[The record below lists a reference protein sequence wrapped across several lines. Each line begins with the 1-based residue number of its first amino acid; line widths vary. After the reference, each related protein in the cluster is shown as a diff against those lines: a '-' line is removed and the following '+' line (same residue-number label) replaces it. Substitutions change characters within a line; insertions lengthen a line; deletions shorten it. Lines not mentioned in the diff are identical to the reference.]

1 MREEE
6 LLQRLREAFQAEASE
21 RLGTIFTNLA
31 LFEKCFAAQERI
43 SLVETLYRD
52 AHSLKGAARAVNIVT
67 VEQLCQPL
75 ETFLGLLK
83 EHNPE
88 PERGL
93 LNLLYDSAGLL
104 EKVVAEPDS
113 FAAGVG
119 LDEYQALIDRL
130 NTVAEKGLDF
140 LLEQSPSE
148 VQTGIELPIKSITG
162 SAEKVEKAENSQ
174 VIAEASHSSNPVG
187 DENIDVKLEP
197 AVAPGPAPLPVE
209 NLRIAASKLDKLM
222 LVSEEFISL
231 KLALQQHRIMLKD
244 ILLQFPAWEKEW
256 EVIRNDIESPGVSAQ
271 ESETAPQTVKFL
283 ELNHKFIGNV
293 RRQIQDLER
302 RVVSECRFQ
311 SGLVDDL
318 LGRVRDVAMLPIAT
332 LFAPL
337 SRMVRELAR
346 ELGKQVDFSLTGETI
361 EVDRRVLE
369 EMKDPLIHILR
380 NALDHGIEDPDVRAA
395 ARKPAAATISC
406 TVVQNDAGS
415 IDMVIVDDGQ
425 GIDCKQLRAKALALK
440 LISAEDEIS
449 DAGLLE
455 LIFHSGFSTS
465 PIITELSGRGLGMA
479 IVREK
484 IENLGGW
491 IRVTSE
497 AGCGSEFSIHLP
509 VSMAINRGVLVQV
522 AGRKFVLP
530 SLKVERVLQVKRDS
544 LRRVEGSMTVVDEG
558 RVLALVDLAAML
570 ALSPVAAAK
579 KPGSVNE
586 VVLIVV
592 GHGEQCRALVVDE
605 IIGEQEIQVKDLGKQ
620 LRKVKNIAGA
630 TILGSGQVV
639 PIIDVGDIL
648 QSSSA
653 YLSDSQAAD
662 MADEPPATGFNS
674 GVVEN
679 GRRLL
684 VVDDSLTS
692 RMLLQ
697 NILETANYEVTTAVD
712 GAAALTC
719 LKTEEFDLVVSD
731 VEMPR
736 MDGFTLTENI
746 RADANLQD
754 LPLILVTSLGSRE
767 DRERGVA
774 AGANAYIV
782 KGEFDQNNLLQVIE
796 KLL

>member
-6 LLQRLREAFQAEASE
+6 LLQKLREAFQAEASE
-21 RLGTIFTNLA
+21 RLGTIFANLA
-31 LFEKCFAAQERI
+31 LFEKCFAAPERI
-43 SLVETLYRD
+43 SLIETLYRD
-52 AHSLKGAARAVNIVT
+52 AHSLKGAARAVNIVV
-67 VEQLCQPL
+67 VEHLCQPL
-75 ETFLGLLK
+75 ESFLALLK

-88 PERGL
+88 PGRDL

-104 EKVVAEPDS
+104 EKVVADPDR
-113 FAAGVG
+113 FATGAG
-119 LDEYQALIDRL
+119 LDEYQALTARL
-130 NTVAEKGLDF
+130 DAVAENGLVF
-140 LLEQSPSE
+140 LSEQSPPK
-148 VQTGIELPIKSITG
+148 VQAQIKSG
-162 SAEKVEKAENSQ
+162 GKSAEKVEKTENIPE
-174 VIAEASHSSNPVG
+174 VTEPSHSSKSVG
-187 DENIDVKLEP
+187 IEIADPEVEP
-197 AVAPGPAPLPVE
+197 AAVPVQSQSTAE
-209 NLRIAASKLDKLM
+209 NLRIDASKLDKLM

-231 KLALQQHRIMLKD
+231 KLVLQQHRVMLKD
-244 ILLQFPAWEKEW
+244 ILLQFPAWEKGW
-256 EVIRNDIESPGVSAQ
+256 ELIRNDIDSPGDFGI
-271 ESETAPQTVKFL
+271 ESGIYPQMVKFL
-283 ELNHKFIGNV
+283 EFNHKFVGNF
-293 RRQIQDLER
+293 RRQIQELER
-302 RVVSECRFQ
+302 RVESEYRFQ
-311 SGLVDDL
+311 SSLVVDL

-346 ELGKQVDFSLTGETI
+346 ELGKQVDFSLFGETI

-380 NALDHGIEDPDVRAA
+380 NALDHGIEEPDIRAA
-395 ARKPAAATISC
+395 ALKPAVGKITC
-406 TVVQNDAGS
+406 TVVQNNVGS
-415 IDMVIVDDGQ
+415 IDITIVDDGQ
-425 GIDCKQLRAKALALK
+425 GIDRERLQEKALALK
-440 LISAEDEIS
+440 LISAGDGVS
-449 DAGLLE
+449 DAGLLD

-465 PIITELSGRGLGMA
+465 SIITELSGRGLGMA

-497 AGCGSEFSIHLP
+497 TGCGSEFSMHLP
-509 VSMAINRGVLVQV
+509 VSMAISRGVLVQV

-530 SLKVERVLQVKRDS
+530 SLKVERVLQVERVS
-544 LRRVEGSMTVVDEG
+544 LSRVEGSMTVVDEG

-570 ALSPVAAAK
+570 SLTSAVVDK
-579 KPGSVNE
+579 NPGSVDE
-586 VVLIVV
+586 VVLVVV
-592 GHGEQCRALVVDE
+592 GHGEHCRALVVDE
-605 IIGEQEIQVKDLGKQ
+605 VIGEQEIQVKDLGKQ
-620 LRKVKNIAGA
+620 LLKVKNIAGT

-639 PIIDVGDIL
+639 PIIDVSDIL
-648 QSSSA
+648 NRSSA
-653 YLSDSQAAD
+653 YLSDSRVAD
-662 MADEPPATGFNS
+662 LADENPASGFDS
-674 GVVEN
+674 GLLEK

-697 NILETANYEVTTAVD
+697 NILEAANYEVTTAVD
-712 GAAALTC
+712 GAAALAC

-736 MDGFTLTENI
+736 MDGFALTENI
-746 RADANLQD
+746 RADAKLQD

-796 KLL
+796 RLL

>member
-6 LLQRLREAFQAEASE
+6 LLQKLREAFQAEASE

-43 SLVETLYRD
+43 SLIEILYRD
-52 AHSLKGAARAVNIVT
+52 AHSLKGAARAVNIVV

-75 ETFLGLLK
+75 ETFLALLK

-88 PERGL
+88 PERDL

-104 EKVVAEPDS
+104 EKVIADPDS
-113 FAAGVG
+113 FTAGAG
-119 LDEYQALIDRL
+119 LDEYLALIARL
-130 NTVAEKGLDF
+130 DTVAEKGLDF
-140 LLEQSPSE
+140 LSEQLPPE
-148 VQTGIELPIKSITG
+148 VQPKIEPEIKSARD
-162 SAEKVEKAENSQ
+162 SED
-174 VIAEASHSSNPVG
+174 SHSSNPVG
-187 DENIDVKLEP
+187 PENIDPKLEP
-197 AVAPGPAPLPVE
+197 AAAPGQAQLPVE
-209 NLRIAASKLDKLM
+209 NLRIAASKLDELM

-231 KLALQQHRIMLKD
+231 KLALQQHRLMLKD

-256 EVIRNDIESPGVSAQ
+256 EVIRNDIETPGALGP
-271 ESETAPQTVKFL
+271 ESGVDPETVKFL
-283 ELNHKFIGNV
+283 ELNHKFVGNI
-293 RRQIQDLER
+293 RRQTQDLER
-302 RVVSECRFQ
+302 RVESECRFQ

-346 ELGKQVDFSLTGETI
+346 ELGKQVDFLLTGETI

-380 NALDHGIEDPDVRAA
+380 NALDHGIEESAVRIAA
-395 ARKPAAATISC
+395 QKPAAGTISC

-415 IDMVIVDDGQ
+415 IDMTIVDDGQ
-425 GIDCKQLRAKALALK
+425 GIDCKRLREKALALK

-465 PIITELSGRGLGMA
+465 SIITELSGRGLGMA

-491 IRVTSE
+491 IRVASE
-497 AGCGSEFSIHLP
+497 VGCGSEFSVHLP
-509 VSMAINRGVLVQV
+509 VSMAISRGVLVQV

-544 LRRVEGSMTVVDEG
+544 LHRVEGNVTVVDDG

-570 ALSPVAAAK
+570 ALVPAVGKSS
-579 KPGSVNE
+579 GIGDE
-586 VVLIVV
+586 VILIVV
-592 GHGEQCRALVVDE
+592 GHGDQCRALVVDE
-605 IIGEQEIQVKDLGKQ
+605 VIGEQEIQVKDLGKQ
-620 LRKVKNIAGA
+620 LRKVKNIAGT

-648 QSSSA
+648 KGSSS
-653 YLSDSQAAD
+653 YLHDSGAVNS
-662 MADEPPATGFNS
+662 ADEIQADGTDFETAGNS
-674 GVVEN
+674 
-679 GRRLL
+679 RRLL

-697 NILETANYEVTTAVD
+697 NILEAANYEVTTAVD
-712 GAAALTC
+712 GVAALTH

-746 RADANLQD
+746 RADNKLQD

-767 DRERGVA
+767 DRERGVV

-796 KLL
+796 RLL

>member
-6 LLQRLREAFQAEASE
+6 LLQKLREAFQAEASE

-31 LFEKCFAAQERI
+31 LFEKCFASQERI
-43 SLVETLYRD
+43 SLVEILYRD
-52 AHSLKGAARAVNIVT
+52 AHSLKGAARAVNIVA

-75 ETFLGLLK
+75 ETFLAYLK

-88 PERGL
+88 PEREL
-93 LNLLYDSAGLL
+93 VNLLYDSAGLL
-104 EKVVAEPDS
+104 EKVIADPDRFVTGS
-113 FAAGVG
+113 G
-119 LDEYQALIDRL
+119 LDEYQVLIARL
-130 NTVAEKGLDF
+130 GAVVENGMEFPLGQL
-140 LLEQSPSE
+140 SPE
-148 VQTGIELPIKSITG
+148 VSPGIEPQIKTERE
-162 SAEKVEKAENSQ
+162 SAKKGKNGETPSAVSGDHRL
-174 VIAEASHSSNPVG
+174 STPVG
-187 DENIDVKLEP
+187 ADSPDPEVGT
-197 AVAPGPAPLPVE
+197 APIQSPLPVE
-209 NLRIAASKLDKLM
+209 NIRIAAGKLDKLM

-231 KLALQQHRIMLKD
+231 KLVLQQHRAMLKD
-244 ILLQFPAWEKEW
+244 LLLQFPAWEKEW
-256 EVIRNDIESPGVSAQ
+256 EAVRNDIESPGAVGT
-271 ESETAPQTVKFL
+271 ESGIDPQAVKFL
-283 ELNHKFIGNV
+283 ELNHKFVGNL

-302 RVVSECRFQ
+302 RVESEYRFQ
-311 SGLVDDL
+311 SSLVDDL

-346 ELGKQVDFSLTGETI
+346 ELGKQVDFSLAGETV

-380 NALDHGIEDPDVRAA
+380 NALDHGIEEPDVRVAA
-395 ARKPAAATISC
+395 LKPAAGKITC

-415 IDMVIVDDGQ
+415 IDITIVDDGQ
-425 GIDCKQLRAKALALK
+425 GIDRERLNDKAIALK
-440 LISAEDEIS
+440 LISAGDEIS
-449 DAGLLE
+449 DAGLLD

-491 IRVTSE
+491 VRVTSE
-497 AGCGSEFSIHLP
+497 TGCGSEFSIHLP
-509 VSMAINRGVLVQV
+509 VSMAISRGVLVQV

-530 SLKVERVLQVKRDS
+530 SLKIERVLQVKRDL
-544 LRRVEGSMTVVDEG
+544 LRKVEGSMTVVDEG

-570 ALSPVAAAK
+570 ALAPVAAGK
-579 KPGSVNE
+579 NPGSVDE
-586 VVLIVV
+586 IVLIVV
-592 GHGEQCRALVVDE
+592 GHGEHCRALVVDE
-605 IIGEQEIQVKDLGKQ
+605 IVGEQEIQVKDLGKQ
-620 LRKVKNIAGA
+620 LLKVKCIAGT

-639 PIIDVGDIL
+639 PIIDVSDIL

-653 YLSDSQAAD
+653 YLSDSRAVD
-662 MADEPPATGFNS
+662 LADENPAVGSDS
-674 GVVEN
+674 GLAGNV
-679 GRRLL
+679 RRLL

-697 NILETANYEVTTAVD
+697 NILEAANYEVTTAVD
-712 GAAALTC
+712 GVAALTC
-719 LKTEEFDLVVSD
+719 LKTEAYDLVVSD

-746 RADANLQD
+746 RSDTELQD

-774 AGANAYIV
+774 TGANAYIV

-796 KLL
+796 RLL